1 MLRSCSSFWRP
12 SAVPTLAES
21 ALLETRVS
29 EIEFFAK
36 PRSATDMSPIAARD
50 SRRDTPRVPRLAD
63 RRFAEYIDGDGPRG
77 RVRGRDR
84 QRDVADEHAAGI
96 EDRVAGIR
104 RGEARAG
111 RKLHERGGGRE
122 AAGRRLAFD

>member
-12 SAVPTLAES
+12 RAVPALAES
-21 ALLETRVS
+21 AVLETRVS

-63 RRFAEYIDGDGPRG
+63 RRFAEHIDRDRPCRC
-77 RVRGRDR
+77 VRGRDR
-84 QRDVADEHAAGI
+84 QRDVADEHPAGV
-96 EDRVAGIR
+96 EDRVAGI
-104 RGEARAG
+104 
-111 RKLHERGGGRE
+111 
-122 AAGRRLAFD
+122 